1 MKWVGKIIA
10 AVIFLSSAGFTYAQV
25 NYKLHSIFIYKFT
38 QYIEW
43 PDKASGGEFVIA
55 VVGSS
60 PIQAELE
67 GLAATKKVGAK
78 NIVVKKLTPS
88 SDFSTCHII
97 FLAEGQ
103 SSHLSSIAGKVVGK
117 PILFISEVT
126 NGAKKGAGINL
137 IIVDDKMKFE
147 MNKGSVEKQGLKVSG
162 DLVKLAV
169 QVE

>member
-1 MKWVGKIIA
+1 MKRVIQVFIVGL
-10 AVIFLSSAGFTYAQV
+10 VLSCISRVDAQV

-43 PDKASGGEFVIA
+43 PDKGAAGDFVIG
-55 VVGSS
+55 VVGNS

-67 GLAATKKVGAK
+67 ALAATKKVGAK
-78 NIVVKKLTPS
+78 NIVVKKLSPTADLS
-88 SDFSTCHII
+88 ICHIV

-103 SSHLSSIAGKVVGK
+103 SSHLANISTKLSGK
-117 PILFISEVT
+117 PCLLISEVT

-137 IIVDDKMKFE
+137 IIVDEKMKFE
-147 MNKGSVEKQGLKVSG
+147 MNKGTVENQGLKVSG

-169 QVE
+169 MVG

>member
-1 MKWVGKIIA
+1 MKRGFQILVVG
-10 AVIFLSSAGFTYAQV
+10 VILSCVCKVEAQV

-43 PDKASGGEFVIA
+43 PDKASAGDFVIG
-55 VVGSS
+55 VVGNS

-67 GLAATKKVGAK
+67 ALAATKKVGSK
-78 NIVVKKLTPS
+78 SIVVKKMSASADLS
-88 SDFSTCHII
+88 VCHII

-103 SSHLSSIAGKVVGK
+103 SGQLANISGKLAGK
-117 PILFISEVT
+117 PCLLISEVT

-137 IIVDDKMKFE
+137 IIVDEKMKFE
-147 MNKGSVEKQGLKVSG
+147 MNKGAVESQGLKVSG

-169 QVE
+169 LVG

>member
-1 MKWVGKIIA
+1 MKRVLQMGMLCVLLIGTHFSK
-10 AVIFLSSAGFTYAQV
+10 AQV

-43 PDKASGGEFVIA
+43 PDKASGGEFIIG

-67 GLAATKKVGAK
+67 ALAATKKVGTK
-78 NIVVKKLTPS
+78 TIVVKKLSPTADLS
-88 SDFSTCHII
+88 ACHII

-103 SSHLSSIAGKVVGK
+103 SSHLSTIAGKISGK
-117 PILFISEVT
+117 PILLISEVT

-147 MNKGSVEKQGLKVSG
+147 MNKGQIEKQGLKVSG
-162 DLVKLAV
+162 DLIKLAV
-169 QVE
+169 LVD